1 MTAVQFG
8 TYTSARTHF
17 KDLLD
22 AADRGAVA
30 TVRRDER
37 TAAVVDSGRLLVTL
51 MKARP
56 ANAVVIPENGAW
68 TVILPGIPIASE
80 ATTIDDAVLDVID
93 ALREYAD
100 DWADRL
106 SRAPNHAGNWDLVQ
120 LVTLAT
126 DAQLRV
132 WLHANQ

>member
-1 MTAVQFG
+1 MTAVQFD
-8 TYTSARTHF
+8 TYTAARTHF

-37 TAAVVDSGRLLVTL
+37 TAAVVDGGRLLATL
-51 MKARP
+51 MKARL
-56 ANAVVIPENGAW
+56 ANAVVIPEDGAW

-80 ATTIDDAVLDVID
+80 ATTIDDAIIDVID
-93 ALREYAD
+93 SLREYAD

-106 SRAPNHAGNWDLVQ
+106 SQAPNHAGNWDLVQ

-126 DAQLRV
+126 DEQLRS
-132 WLHANQ
+132 WINAGQ